1 MTVPGD
7 IMPFDDALAKRNA
20 LVLSGAQALAGANA
34 SVIFATG
41 ALVGAALGPSPAWA
55 TAPTTTFVLGTA
67 IATMPAAWLIR
78 TFGRRTAYQYGAG
91 FGLVAGLLG
100 AYAVREGSFAL
111 FMLATTL
118 CGIYQAF
125 VVNYR
130 FGATDNASPAFR
142 PKAIAWVLAGGLA
155 AAFVGPQL
163 VIHTKDITPPFTFMA
178 SYIGQAVIA
187 ALCILALMLFRNAP
201 APAPNLA
208 EPARP
213 LREIL
218 KSKRLKIAIGISAIA
233 QALMNFLMT
242 ATPLA
247 MIGCFHT
254 TTDATLAIQWH
265 IVGMFLPGFFTGTLI
280 AKFGVYRV
288 ISAGL
293 VLLSICAVIGLSG
306 ISIMHFNAALILL
319 GVGWNFAFVGGSAL
333 VVEGQRASE
342 RNKIQGFTDLVIFSV
357 TALASLSSGKLLAGF
372 GWASLNVVM
381 FPFIL
386 AALGMVLVLVR
397 EDRKRMAV

>member
-1 MTVPGD
+1 MAH
-7 IMPFDDALAKRNA
+7 DDALARRNA

-34 SVIFATG
+34 SVVFATG

-67 IATMPAAWLIR
+67 LATMPAAFLLR
-78 TFGRRTAYQYGAG
+78 TLGRRAAYQYGAAI
-91 FGLVAGLLG
+91 GLLAGLLA

-111 FMLATTL
+111 FMVATAM
-118 CGIYQAF
+118 CGCYQAF

-130 FGATDNASPAFR
+130 FGATDNASPVFR
-142 PKAIAWVLAGGLA
+142 PKAIAWVLAGGIA

-163 VIHTKDITPPFTFMA
+163 VIHTKDMMPPFTFMA
-178 SYIGQAVIA
+178 SYIGQAMVAGLSIF
-187 ALCILALMLFRNAP
+187 LLFFFRNAP
-201 APAPNLA
+201 APPAGSQ

-218 KSKRLKIAIGISAIA
+218 KSRRLRLAIGISAIA
-233 QALMNFLMT
+233 QALMNFIMT

-265 IVGMFLPGFFTGTLI
+265 IVGMFLPGFFTGPLI
-280 AKFGVYRV
+280 ARFGVYKV
-288 ISAGL
+288 IATGL
-293 VLLSICAVIGLSG
+293 ILLAICGVIGLSG
-306 ISIMHFNAALILL
+306 ISIAHFNAALIVL
-319 GVGWNFAFVGGSAL
+319 GVGWNFAFVGASA
-333 VVEGQRASE
+333 VVAEGQKPAE
-342 RNKIQGFTDLVIFSV
+342 RNMVQGFTDLVIFSV

-372 GWASLNVVM
+372 GWASLNIAL
-381 FPFIL
+381 FPFVL
-386 AALGMVLVLVR
+386 AALVMVALLLR
-397 EDRKRMAV
+397 DDRRSLPA